1 MRAHERPVAR
11 HEGTGIEVRFARGA
25 EAISAAVDLLDRAE
39 ARVGGPLVDEAE
51 RARLD
56 DVTRFDNDPAEHWH
70 PLVAWVGDDPV
81 GYAGLAVGADDQQGV
96 GDIVVSRPDATV
108 VLLDAVRH
116 VAADHAR
123 VAAQIWARHV
133 NDAFVED
140 ARAAGWVPTRRLL
153 VLGRSLNGL
162 LDEGQRDLPGEVSAT
177 AHDGSAAHD
186 EAVADLLR
194 RAYDGTP
201 DEDWSAAE
209 VARRR
214 GYEWFR
220 GEDLLLAWRGE
231 ELLGLHWTKQRDD
244 GFGEVYNLAV
254 APEAQGLGLG
264 AALLDLGLLHLVGQG
279 CTEIMLWVDA
289 SNADGRRLYASRG
302 FEQRWQ
308 DVALRCTIC

>member
-11 HEGTGIEVRFARGA
+11 DEGNGIEVRFAR
-25 EAISAAVDLLDRAE
+25 EADAITAAVDLLDRAE
-39 ARVGGPLVDEAE
+39 DRVGAPLVDEAE

-56 DVTRFDNDPAEHWH
+56 DVTRFDRDPAEHWH
-70 PLVAWVGDDPV
+70 PLVAWLDDRPV

-96 GDIVVSRPDATV
+96 GDIVVTRPDATL

-140 ARAAGWVPTRRLL
+140 ARAAGWAPARRLL
-153 VLGRSLNGL
+153 VLGRSLGGL
-162 LDEGQRDLPGEVSAT
+162 LEEGQRDLPVGVTAT
-177 AHDGSAAHD
+177 GHDGSDAHD

-214 GYEWFR
+214 DYDWFR
-220 GEDLLLAWRGE
+220 GEDLHLVWRDD
-231 ELLGLHWTKQRDD
+231 ELLGVHWTKRRDD
-244 GFGEVYNLAV
+244 GWGEVYNLAV

-264 AALLDLGLLHLVGQG
+264 AALLDLGLVHLAKED
-279 CTEIMLWVDA
+279 CTEVVLWVDA
-289 SNADGRRLYASRG
+289 GNADGRRLYASRG